1 MEKQNLKE
9 NYKLNYEKPMKTW
22 KSQEIFIALKKA
34 NFFEKISIWN
44 KLSHNQKLNY
54 KNYLK
59 NRKNKLNKKNSSFN
73 KENDFEV
80 RNFNLWYNHGKKQAL
95 FDINMDIPKKQVTAL
110 IGPSGC
116 GKSTFI
122 KNLNRM
128 NDEIE
133 GVITEGDIY
142 FDGQN
147 MYSKNLSILEIRTRI
162 GMVFQKPTPFDMSIY
177 DNVAFGP
184 RSHGVKDKAILDKI
198 VKQAL
203 IDAALWDEVENDL
216 DKKGTDL
223 SGGQQQRLCI
233 ARVIAMHPEVILMDE
248 PTSALDPIATSKIEE
263 LILKLKDNYTIVI
276 ITHSM
281 TQTQRVSDKTAFFYK
296 GKLVEHGD
304 TRKVFTNPREKL
316 TKDYILGRL
325 D

>member
-1 MEKQNLKE
+1 MSNVKINE
-9 NYKLNYEKPMKTW
+9 NYQLNFEKSIKFWTS
-22 KSQEIFIALKKA
+22 KEIFIALKKA
-34 NFFEKISIWN
+34 NLFEKIAIWN
-44 KLSHNQKLNY
+44 KLSNKQKQNY
-54 KNYLK
+54 KSYLK
-59 NRKNKLNKKNSSFN
+59 TRKTRINKKNNSFN

-95 FDINMDIPKKQVTAL
+95 FNINMDIPKKQVTAL

-128 NDEIE
+128 NDEID
-133 GVITEGDIY
+133 GIITEGDIY
-142 FDGQN
+142 FDGIN
-147 MYSKNLSILEIRTRI
+147 MYSKKLSILEIRTRI

-184 RSHGVKDKAILDKI
+184 RSHGVKDKDILDKI

-233 ARVIAMHPEVILMDE
+233 ARVIAMNPEVILMDE

-263 LILKLKDNYTIVI
+263 LILKLKENYTIVI

-296 GKLVEHGD
+296 GKLVEFGD
-304 TRKVFTNPREKL
+304 TRKIFTNPKEKL

-325 D
+325 S

>member
-1 MEKQNLKE
+1 MSNVKTKE
-9 NYKLNYEKPMKTW
+9 NYILNYEKDI
-22 KSQEIFIALKKA
+22 KSWNSQDIYIQLKKA
-34 NFFEKISIWN
+34 NIFQKINIFN
-44 KLSHNQKLNY
+44 KLSTKQWLEY
-54 KNYLK
+54 KAYLK
-59 NRKNKLNKKNSSFN
+59 SKKTKINLKKPDFN
-73 KENDFEV
+73 YENDFEI
-80 RNFNLWYNHGKKQAL
+80 RNFNLWYSRGKKQAL
-95 FDINMDIPKKQVTAL
+95 YNINFDIPKKQVTAL

-142 FDGQN
+142 FDGKN
-147 MYSKNLSILEIRTRI
+147 MLSKNILEIRTRI

-184 RSHGVKDKAILDKI
+184 ISHGIKDKAILDKI

-216 DKKGTDL
+216 ERKGTDL

-263 LILKLKDNYTIVI
+263 LILKLKENYTIVI
-276 ITHSM
+276 VTHSM

-304 TRKVFTNPREKL
+304 TRQIFTNPKEKL

>member
-1 MEKQNLKE
+1 MSNVKTQNK
-9 NYKLNYEKPMKTW
+9 YKLNYEKKRNAW
-22 KSQEIFIALKKA
+22 NSQDIYIELKKA
-34 NFFEKISIWN
+34 NIFKKISIYN
-44 KLSHNQKLNY
+44 SLSPKQKENY
-54 KNYLK
+54 KKYLK
-59 NRKNKLNKKNSSFN
+59 TRKSNLNNKKKDFN
-73 KENDFEV
+73 VENDFEV
-80 RNFNLWYNHGKKQAL
+80 RNFNLWYSHGKKQAL
-95 FDINMDIPKKQVTAL
+95 YNINMDIPKKQVTAL

-128 NDEIE
+128 NDDID

-142 FDGQN
+142 FNGIN
-147 MYSKNLSILEIRTRI
+147 MMSKNISILEIRTRI

-184 RSHGVKDKAILDKI
+184 RSHGVKDKKILDKI

-233 ARVIAMHPEVILMDE
+233 ARVIAMNPEVILMDE

-263 LILKLKDNYTIVI
+263 LILKLKENYTIVI
-276 ITHSM
+276 VTHSM

-296 GKLVEHGD
+296 GKLVEHGN
-304 TRKVFTNPREKL
+304 TRQLFTNPKEKL

>member
-1 MEKQNLKE
+1 MSNVKINE
-9 NYKLNYEKPMKTW
+9 NYQLNFEKSIKFWT
-22 KSQEIFIALKKA
+22 SQEIFIALKKA
-34 NFFEKISIWN
+34 NLFEKIAIWN
-44 KLSHNQKLNY
+44 KLSNKQKQNY
-54 KNYLK
+54 KSYLK
-59 NRKNKLNKKNSSFN
+59 TRKTRINKKNNSFN

-95 FDINMDIPKKQVTAL
+95 FNINMDIPKKQVTAL

-128 NDEIE
+128 NDEID
-133 GVITEGDIY
+133 GIITEGDIY
-142 FDGQN
+142 FDGIN
-147 MYSKNLSILEIRTRI
+147 MYSKKLSILEIRTRI

-184 RSHGVKDKAILDKI
+184 RSHGVKDKDILDKI

-233 ARVIAMHPEVILMDE
+233 ARVIAMNPEVILMDE

-263 LILKLKDNYTIVI
+263 LILKLKENYTIVI

-296 GKLVEHGD
+296 GKLVEFGD
-304 TRKVFTNPREKL
+304 TRKIFTNPKEKL

-325 D
+325 S